1 MKVYLFISKEKKLLK
16 MYEPYTEA
24 MSQKLDITDK
34 LTDADVVL
42 ILGAWTMQGA
52 QLARKSRKMGIP
64 YIVCPLGDVS
74 ERNCKNPWLKR
85 SLQTACYQKSMY
97 SKADLL
103 IAHYPIRKGLPGKVG
118 MEPARFPY
126 PLLRLQ
132 STYFCSFD
140 DGRLG
145 RGRHAYL

>member
-1 MKVYLFISKEKKLLK
+1 
-16 MYEPYTEA
+16 

-52 QLARKSRKMGIP
+52 QLAEKKSRKMGIP

-97 SKADLL
+97 SKADLP
-103 IAHYPIRKGLPGKVG
+103 IATTPLEKATWKSWRGTST
-118 MEPARFPY
+118 FPSSVI
-126 PLLRLQ
+126 RLQ
-132 STYFCSFD
+132 SSYFCSFD
-140 DGRLG
+140 DGRLEA
-145 RGRHAYL
+145 RPTRLLLTSWSAARQRLLPN

>member
-52 QLARKSRKMGIP
+52 PTG
-64 YIVCPLGDVS
+64 
-74 ERNCKNPWLKR
+74 EE
-85 SLQTACYQKSMY
+85 
-97 SKADLL
+97 
-103 IAHYPIRKGLPGKVG
+103 IAQDGHSIH
-118 MEPARFPY
+118 
-126 PLLRLQ
+126 RL
-132 STYFCSFD
+132 SA
-140 DGRLG
+140 GRCF
-145 RGRHAYL
+145 

>member
-42 ILGAWTMQGA
+42 ILGAWTMLGA

-103 IAHYPIRKGLPGKVG
+103 IATTPLEKTTWKSWRGTST
-118 MEPARFPY
+118 FPSSVTSVTVI
-126 PLLRLQ
+126 LLLQ
-132 STYFCSFD
+132 L
-140 DGRLG
+140 R
-145 RGRHAYL
+145 

>member
-1 MKVYLFISKEKKLLK
+1 MKVYLFISKAKKLLK

-42 ILGAWTMQGA
+42 ILGAWTMLGA

-74 ERNCKNPWLKR
+74 DRTP
-85 SLQTACYQKSMY
+85 QKSV
-97 SKADLL
+97 
-103 IAHYPIRKGLPGKVG
+103 KGFQQPVKLHFSILPGLAPVLSLISS
-118 MEPARFPY
+118 ARTASASG
-126 PLLRLQ
+126 RNARA
-132 STYFCSFD
+132 TA
-140 DGRLG
+140 DGTKTR
-145 RGRHAYL
+145 

>member
-52 QLARKSRKMGIP
+52 QLAR
-64 YIVCPLGDVS
+64 
-74 ERNCKNPWLKR
+74 
-85 SLQTACYQKSMY
+85 
-97 SKADLL
+97 
-103 IAHYPIRKGLPGKVG
+103 
-118 MEPARFPY
+118 
-126 PLLRLQ
+126 
-132 STYFCSFD
+132 
-140 DGRLG
+140 
-145 RGRHAYL
+145 

>member
-52 QLARKSRKMGIP
+52 QLRARWAFHTSFVRWAMFLSATAKI
-64 YIVCPLGDVS
+64 LG
-74 ERNCKNPWLKR
+74 
-85 SLQTACYQKSMY
+85 
-97 SKADLL
+97 
-103 IAHYPIRKGLPGKVG
+103 
-118 MEPARFPY
+118 
-126 PLLRLQ
+126 
-132 STYFCSFD
+132 
-140 DGRLG
+140 
-145 RGRHAYL
+145 

>member
-103 IAHYPIRKGLPGKVG
+103 IATTPLEKTTWKSWRGTST
-118 MEPARFPY
+118 FPSSVTSVTVI
-126 PLLRLQ
+126 LLL
-132 STYFCSFD
+132 
-140 DGRLG
+140 
-145 RGRHAYL
+145 

>member
-103 IAHYPIRKGLPGKVG
+103 IATT
-118 MEPARFPY
+118 
-126 PLLRLQ
+126 PLD
-132 STYFCSFD
+132 S
-140 DGRLG
+140 
-145 RGRHAYL
+145 